1 MLGSPNR
8 FGEGGC
14 VVRGVLYS
22 GNGLLGAPNRF
33 GAAAWRKRWGWR
45 NRWGGVADAVMVV
58 EVEG

>member
-1 MLGSPNR
+1 M
-8 FGEGGC
+8 
-14 VVRGVLYS
+14 VRGVLYS